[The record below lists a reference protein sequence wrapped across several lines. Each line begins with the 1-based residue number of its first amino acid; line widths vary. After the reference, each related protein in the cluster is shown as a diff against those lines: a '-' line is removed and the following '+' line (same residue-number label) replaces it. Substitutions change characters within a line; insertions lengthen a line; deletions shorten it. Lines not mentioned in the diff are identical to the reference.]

1 MKKEYSY
8 YNVDEFIIALSTLSQ
23 TDKKKL
29 LLFGIKYCRDYSLEC
44 EGDDLFQEAITRL
57 LSGSRK
63 AAKEVDIVI
72 SLFTTMRSVGNSI
85 LKSKSQ
91 QLKDLSTSIEDNEH
105 FVNNQINN
113 EEIDEE
119 IDEEDD
125 YLSKLKYQLITAHFG
140 DDKEIMSMIELIGEG
155 LKAKEI
161 TSIMFNGDRKKYDTT
176 YKRFMRKRKL
186 IRKEAE
192 SVWTIKTQ

>member
-8 YNVDEFIIALSTLSQ
+8 YTVDEFVIALSTLSS

-44 EGDDLFQEAITRL
+44 EGSDLYQETITRL

-72 SLFTTMRSVGNSI
+72 SLFTAMQSVGNSI

-91 QLKDLSTSIEDNEH
+91 QLRDLSTSIEDTEH
-105 FVNNQINN
+105 VINN
-113 EEIDEE
+113 HINNVETDG
-119 IDEEDD
+119 EDD

-140 DDKEIMSMIELIGEG
+140 DDKEIMSMIEHIGEG

-161 TSIMFNGDRKKYDTT
+161 TNIMFDGDRKKYDTT

-192 SVWTIKTQ
+192 SV

>member
-8 YNVDEFIIALSTLSQ
+8 YTVDEFVIALSTLSN

-44 EGDDLFQEAITRL
+44 EGSDLYQEAITRL

-72 SLFTTMRSVGNSI
+72 SLFTAMQSVGNSI

-91 QLKDLSTSIEDNEH
+91 QLRDLSTSIEDTEH
-105 FVNNQINN
+105 VINSQINN
-113 EEIDEE
+113 VKKPMEKMTD
-119 IDEEDD
+119 
-125 YLSKLKYQLITAHFG
+125 LSKLKYQLITAHFG
-140 DDKEIMSMIELIGEG
+140 DDKEIMSMIEHIGEG

-161 TSIMFNGDRKKYDTT
+161 TNIMFDGDRKKYDTI

-192 SVWTIKTQ
+192 SV